1 MIRFRDYENYERLRG
16 ILRQALM
23 RIGVYARWRTRIR
36 LRREL
41 SLLATRNGIITLRPR
56 LKARQ
61 GVPHQI
67 KITKSGRR
75 LILWLSNIYSDHDE
89 PFLKTL
95 YRYRLPVLL
104 HLLSQTSPS
113 VHHVWANLGD
123 NDDDGPRGGLAFCS
137 AAQDSLLVPDHEF
150 FLFNAYEELRLEL
163 GRQRPWAE
171 RMDSIIWRGSTTGHG
186 DFPTNALN
194 FNGASVL
201 PRIRLCSL
209 LNSFPGTDVKIYQC
223 VQLANCQDATDLLR
237 RANLFG
243 NKLPVTTWLD
253 HKYAIDIDGNS
264 NAWSN
269 FFCRMLFGCC
279 IIKVTSEHGYRQWY
293 YDRLKPWEHFV
304 PVKADLSDLIDKI
317 IWCRNHPVECARIG
331 AAAQELTQR
340 MTLQT
345 EIRDAV
351 KRINARFS

>member
-1 MIRFRDYENYERLRG
+1 MKRFRDYESYERLRG

-41 SLLATRNGIITLRPR
+41 ALHATRSGIITPRPR

-61 GVPHQI
+61 GDPYQI
-67 KITKSGRR
+67 EIKKLGHR
-75 LILWLSNIYSDHDE
+75 LILWLSGIHSDHDGPIKRE
-89 PFLKTL
+89 
-95 YRYRLPVLL
+95 YRYRLPVLV
-104 HLLSQTSPS
+104 HILSQTSPS
-113 VHHVWANLGD
+113 VRHVWANLLD
-123 NDDDGPRGGLAFCS
+123 TDDDGPRGCLAFCS
-137 AAQDSLLVPDHEF
+137 AAQDSLLVPDADY
-150 FLFNAYEELRLEL
+150 FNSDAYDTLRRELP
-163 GRQRPWAE
+163 RQRPWNE
-171 RMDSIIWRGSTTGHG
+171 RKDSIIWRGATTGYG
-186 DFPTNALN
+186 TFPINATN
-194 FNGASVL
+194 FNGDSVL
-201 PRIRLCSL
+201 LRIRLCSL
-209 LNSFPGTDVKIYQC
+209 LNSFPGTDVKIYSC
-223 VQLANCQDATDLLR
+223 VQVANCQDATELLR

-279 IIKVTSEHGYRQWY
+279 VIKVTSEHGYRQWY

-317 IWCRNHPVECARIG
+317 TWCQNHPVECARIG
-331 AAAQELTQR
+331 AVAQEFTQR
-340 MTLQT
+340 MTFQT